1 MSVAAILL
9 PVFVQV
15 GLTFAVLLRLGYVRA
30 AAIRAGAVERD
41 RVVIDETGWPATVR
55 QAGNCFR
62 NQFEL
67 PVLFYAVMIL
77 ALVTR
82 QADGLFV
89 LLAWLFVLSRIV
101 HALVHV
107 TTNDI
112 RLRFPAFMV
121 GVLVLFVMWVQFA
134 LGILLSPVMT

>member
-15 GLTFAVLLRLGYVRA
+15 GLTFAVLLRLGLVRA
-30 AAIRAGAVERD
+30 AAIRAGAVEHD
-41 RVVIDETGWPATVR
+41 RVVLDETGWPATAR

-107 TTNDI
+107 TGNDI
-112 RLRFPAFMV
+112 RLRFPSFLV
-121 GVLVLFVMWVQFA
+121 GVLVLFVMWVAFA

>member
-15 GLTFAVLLRLGYVRA
+15 GLTFAVLLRLGYVRGA
-30 AAIRAGAVERD
+30 ALRAGAVVHD
-41 RVVIDETGWPATVR
+41 RVVIDDTGWPATVR
-55 QAGNCFR
+55 QANNCFR

-67 PVLFYAVMIL
+67 PVLFYAVIIL
-77 ALVTR
+77 ALATR

-112 RLRFPAFMV
+112 RLRFPAFLV
-121 GVLVLFVMWVQFA
+121 GVLVLLVMWVQFA

>member
-77 ALVTR
+77 ALATR

-107 TTNDI
+107 TTNEI

-121 GVLVLFVMWVQFA
+121 GVLVLLVMWVQFA

>member
-15 GLTFAVLLRLGYVRA
+15 GLTFAVLLRLGLVRA
-30 AAIRAGAVERD
+30 AAIRAGAVEHD

-82 QADGLFV
+82 QADGLFI
-89 LLAWLFVLSRIV
+89 LLAWVFVLSRIV
-101 HALVHV
+101 HAVVHV
-107 TTNDI
+107 TGNDI
-112 RLRFPAFMV
+112 RLRFPSFLV
-121 GVLVLFVMWVQFA
+121 GVLVLFVMWVAFA

>member
-15 GLTFAVLLRLGYVRA
+15 GLTFAVLLRLGLVRA

-82 QADGLFV
+82 QADGFFV
-89 LLAWLFVLSRIV
+89 LLAWLFALSRIV
-101 HALVHV
+101 HALIHV
-107 TTNDI
+107 TSNDI
-112 RLRFPAFMV
+112 RLRFPSFLV
-121 GVLVLFVMWVQFA
+121 GVLVLFVMWVAFA